1 MLYFGDADGT
11 GTGNGCRDLVRF
23 HCAND
28 PDIPTLYA
36 AKCEIW
42 GAGSWHETRNYGP
55 ECAHG
60 FDWERIG
67 DEDVAHAQREC
78 AAFYAEITGTRR

>member
-1 MLYFGDADGT
+1 MLFFADADGS

-28 PDIPTLYA
+28 PDIPTFYA

-55 ECAHG
+55 ECARG
-60 FDWERIG
+60 EIWERL
-67 DEDVAHAQREC
+67 DESDVPTAQRAY
-78 AAFYAEITGTRR
+78 AAYYAELTAKHE